1 MQETVSDLTQGPVWH
16 AVEDGA
22 EVSQPAT
29 LALVLI
35 AGHSGGM
42 LSRHRYKLREMFASP
57 ICGRWPSLILIMP
70 AFGCSTGRLPTTA
83 VHRPP
88 DGCQP
93 PTHAGLGDIFRI
105 RSSGDNPACSLTDG
119 WEA

>member
-1 MQETVSDLTQGPVWH
+1 MQETVSDLTHGPVWH

-22 EVSQPAT
+22 DVSQPAT

-70 AFGCSTGRLPTTA
+70 AFGCSTGA
-83 VHRPP
+83 VAHNSCASTPGRV
-88 DGCQP
+88 
-93 PTHAGLGDIFRI
+93 
-105 RSSGDNPACSLTDG
+105 PAADARRFGRHIQDTLQ
-119 WEA
+119 W